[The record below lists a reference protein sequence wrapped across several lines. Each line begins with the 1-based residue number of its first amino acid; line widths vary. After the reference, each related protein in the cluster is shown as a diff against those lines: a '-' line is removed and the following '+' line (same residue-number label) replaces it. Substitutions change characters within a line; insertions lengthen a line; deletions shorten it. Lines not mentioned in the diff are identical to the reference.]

1 MHRLLL
7 LLITFLSGIVTIN
20 GQQTIGNTK
29 FDVASAY
36 VACCQQARNNV
47 LYSYLSGQKQIDS
60 LSQITYKRLS
70 RHQQA
75 GRVEVMQIFLLLP
88 QNVTAATL
96 RKATLLMDSLYLQAS
111 DSACF
116 MQAVSRYSADK
127 QPRWIDYLQMP
138 VEFEE
143 RVFNMQPGEVTAPF
157 MTPLGIHIV
166 RVLRRQP
173 FPSYDR
179 MRPLLQAR
187 VLQTSKNDWTSS
199 PLRQQVE
206 KLRCLLHLDSLVNVN
221 VHDDNNVHDDY
232 IRFVSAHPMGSRQ
245 LRQAFVTKS
254 VLDYAA
260 DHLSSISPQLDIQWK
275 AEAGRLL
282 QQTIRE
288 QIALDTTSADLEQYF
303 SQHRSA
309 YPWPVP
315 HYRGAVI
322 HCATK
327 RIAKRVRRFLK
338 KLPYE
343 EWEQAVRLAVNADE
357 KQDVLYEQGNYVIGD
372 QPFVDHKAFD
382 GPRPAPLATHPYTLV
397 LGHIQKYPQSYREV
411 EKQVRTDYQNHCL
424 QQWIT
429 YLKTKSKVE
438 IDQEVLKTINN
449 H

>member
-1 MHRLLL
+1 M
-7 LLITFLSGIVTIN
+7 VTIN
-20 GQQTIGNTK
+20 GQQTVGNTK
-29 FDVASAY
+29 FDVTSAY

-47 LYSYLSGQKQIDS
+47 LYSYLLGQKQIDS

-75 GRVEVMQIFLLLP
+75 GRVEVMQIYQPLP

-96 RKATLLMDSLYLQAS
+96 RKTTLLMDSLYLQVS
-111 DSACF
+111 DSVRF

-127 QPRWIDYLQMP
+127 QSRWVDYLQMP
-138 VEFEE
+138 IEFEE
-143 RVFNMQPGEVTAPF
+143 RVFSMQPGEVSAPF

-187 VLQTSKNDWTSS
+187 VLQASKNDWISS

-206 KLRCLLHLDSLVNVN
+206 KLRQLFHPDSLAN
-221 VHDDNNVHDDY
+221 DHDDY
-232 IRFVSAHPMGSRQ
+232 IRFASAHPMDSKQ
-245 LRQAFVTKS
+245 LRQAFVTKT

-260 DHLSSISPQLDIQWK
+260 DHLSSISPRLDSLWK
-275 AEAGRLL
+275 VEAGRLL

-288 QIALDTTSADLEQYF
+288 QVALGITSADLEQYF
-303 SQHRSA
+303 SQHQSA
-309 YPWPVP
+309 YPWPTP
-315 HYRGAVI
+315 HYQGAVI
-322 HCATK
+322 HCASK
-327 RIAKRVRRFLK
+327 RIAKRVKRFLK
-338 KLPYE
+338 KLPYQ
-343 EWEQAVRLAVNADE
+343 EWEHAVRLAVNADE

-372 QPFVDHKAFD
+372 QPFVDHKVFD
-382 GPRPAPLATHPYTLV
+382 GPRPDPLATHPYTLV

-411 EKQVRTDYQNHCL
+411 EKQVRADYQNHCL

-429 YLKTKSKVE
+429 HLKTKSKVE